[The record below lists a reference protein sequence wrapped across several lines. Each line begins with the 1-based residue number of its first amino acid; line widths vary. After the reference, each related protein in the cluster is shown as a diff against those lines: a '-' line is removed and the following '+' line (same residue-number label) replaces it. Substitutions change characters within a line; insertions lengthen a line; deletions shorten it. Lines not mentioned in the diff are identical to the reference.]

1 MSGTYSAD
9 ADSRVVEAVAKIA
22 EERGVPRAQIALA
35 WVLAKSEVS
44 APIIGATKLH
54 HLDDAVAALTIR
66 LADASL
72 GGLHSPKLLIRSGR
86 LREITGILGGTRRQ
100 II

>member
-1 MSGTYSAD
+1 
-9 ADSRVVEAVAKIA
+9 
-22 EERGVPRAQIALA
+22 
-35 WVLAKSEVS
+35 VS

-86 LREITGILGGTRRQ
+86 LREITGILGWDAAADNLNEKAIALERGGC
-100 II
+100 